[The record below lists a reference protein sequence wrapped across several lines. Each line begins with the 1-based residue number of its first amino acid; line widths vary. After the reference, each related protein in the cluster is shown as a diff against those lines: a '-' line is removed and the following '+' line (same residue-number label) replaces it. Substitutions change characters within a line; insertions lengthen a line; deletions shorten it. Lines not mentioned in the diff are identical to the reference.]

1 MKYVLM
7 AAALVLGGCTNI
19 DAVTTDAQMAV
30 AMAAEAKE
38 LALEASKNA
47 AQARET
53 AEKAN
58 STANDAVE
66 AVSRMAEKCCRK

>member
-1 MKYVLM
+1 MKYLMLTAAVLM
-7 AAALVLGGCTNI
+7 TGCTNI
-19 DAVTTDAQMAV
+19 DSVTSDAQMAV

-38 LALEASKNA
+38 MALVAKASADEAKASA
-47 AQARET
+47 AQ
-53 AEKAN
+53 AN

>member
-7 AAALVLGGCTNI
+7 AAALALSGCTNI
-19 DAVTTDAQMAV
+19 DAVTTDAKTAMAV
-30 AMAAEAKE
+30 AVEAKE
-38 LALEASKNA
+38 IAQKAQVSADEAKLS
-47 AQARET
+47 

>member
-1 MKYVLM
+1 MKYVLLT
-7 AAALVLGGCTNI
+7 AAVLMTGCTNI
-19 DAVTTDAQMAV
+19 DAVTTDAKTAMAV
-30 AMAAEAKE
+30 AVEAKE
-38 LALEASKNA
+38 LAQKAQVSADEAKLS
-47 AQARET
+47 

>member
-7 AAALVLGGCTNI
+7 AAALVLSGCTNI

-38 LALEASKNA
+38 MALQAKASADEAKASA
-47 AQARET
+47 AQA
-53 AEKAN
+53 N
-58 STANDAVE
+58 GTANDAVE

>member
-1 MKYVLM
+1 MKYLMLTAAVLM
-7 AAALVLGGCTNI
+7 TGCTNI
-19 DAVTTDAQMAV
+19 DAVTSDAQMAV

-38 LALEASKNA
+38 MALVAKASADEAKASA
-47 AQARET
+47 AQ
-53 AEKAN
+53 AN